1 MRSRTLQG
9 AATVYL
15 TARKLHT
22 LGISILNILMNNPF
36 SILLLENAG
45 LEILVQTTNTF
56 YPRIIHFCYLR
67 GVFNCTLNQCYYPTN
82 LSAETGDLR
91 LCTRG

>member
-45 LEILVQTTNTF
+45 LAILVQTTNTF
-56 YPRIIHFCYLR
+56 YPRIVTILLF
-67 GVFNCTLNQCYYPTN
+67 
-82 LSAETGDLR
+82 EGDS
-91 LCTRG
+91 